1 MSKNGVEV
9 VGVGSPLMDLVLQ
22 VDDAFVAKHAGG
34 AKGGMELMSHGL
46 IEKILHAT
54 PNKPVQA
61 AGGSAANI
69 TVGCAQLGIG
79 AAFIGCRGNDTI
91 GAAYGEALQAQ
102 GCEPRLLEHPHLPTG
117 HVLSLVT
124 PDGERTMR
132 TCLGAAAE
140 LDADHFKP
148 EVFAG
153 AKLVIMEGYMLFNRE
168 LTMAVAQAAK
178 NAGCLVALDFASF
191 EVVNAHRAIIHEL
204 LDGPGAGG
212 LGPRNEEQS
221 PDSPDKIAQRFWGS
235 GLVDIVLANGDE
247 AKAWHDDGHEAALHD
262 LAGKTMLT
270 AVKLGKDGALIARD
284 TERTQVRADV
294 VTAVDT
300 TGAGDCWAAGFLSAF
315 LRGLPLD
322 ACGKVASKAGAAV
335 VQVIGAQ
342 MDRERWLAIRGHM
355 DAWA

>member
-1 MSKNGVEV
+1 MHEEKSQEEMSKPGVEV
-9 VGVGSPLMDLVLQ
+9 IGVGSPLMDLVLQ
-22 VDDAFVAKHAGG
+22 VDDKFLAKHAGG
-34 AKGGMELMSHGL
+34 AKGGMELMSHGS
-46 IEKILHAT
+46 IEKILHASER
-54 PNKPVQA
+54 KPIQA
-61 AGGSAANI
+61 PGGSAANI

-79 AAFIGCRGNDTI
+79 AAFIGCRGADGI
-91 GAAYGEALQAQ
+91 GTAYGEALAAQ
-102 GCEPRLLEHPHLPTG
+102 GCEPRLIDHKHLPTG
-117 HVLSLVT
+117 HALSLVT

-140 LDADHFKP
+140 LDAGHFTP

-153 AKLVIMEGYMLFNRE
+153 ARLAIMEGYMLSNRK

-178 NAGCLVALDFASF
+178 KAGCLVALDFASF

-204 LDGPGAGG
+204 LDGM
-212 LGPRNEEQS
+212 
-221 PDSPDKIAQRFWGS
+221 I
-235 GLVDIVLANGDE
+235 DIVLANGDE
-247 AKAWHDDGHEAALHD
+247 AQAWHADGHEAALHD

-284 TERTQVRADV
+284 TERTQVKADV

-315 LRGLPLD
+315 LRGIPLD
-322 ACGKVASKAGAAV
+322 ACGKIASKAGAAV

-342 MDRERWLAIRGHM
+342 MDRERWLAIRGQM